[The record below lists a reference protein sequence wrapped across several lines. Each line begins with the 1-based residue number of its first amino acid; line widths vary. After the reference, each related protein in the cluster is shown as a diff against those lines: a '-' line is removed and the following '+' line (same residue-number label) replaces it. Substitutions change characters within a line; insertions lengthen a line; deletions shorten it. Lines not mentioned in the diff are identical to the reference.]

1 MTDQFTTFLS
11 VFNLNWHFYI
21 KLGYY
26 IPLSKL
32 RFANF
37 WFATV
42 RYRAFQSGY
51 FCWPLPIARKHLLRY
66 TTVLLPDHRS
76 QLYSQGGVVFVC
88 ICIAARVWS
97 CMEITFKDLPCR
109 PLSYHLYLT
118 WSGTLMQHLPFYA
131 FGAKNCLTRLVCKIM
146 IEKVNK
152 SLCY

>member
-76 QLYSQGGVVFVC
+76 QLYSQSGVVFVC
-88 ICIAARVWS
+88 ICIAVKESGLVWES
-97 CMEITFKDLPCR
+97 PLKICHVAPFLITYTLHEAGLWCSTFHFM
-109 PLSYHLYLT
+109 PLVQRIVWRDSY
-118 WSGTLMQHLPFYA
+118 
-131 FGAKNCLTRLVCKIM
+131 V
-146 IEKVNK
+146 K
-152 SLCY
+152 SW